1 MKRMKKNLCRQVAV
15 ETPSVLCGYLSLKT
29 RGRGTWSRRWFALRA
44 DYVLYSYRGPSGQ
57 ARAITATPVPGFSVG
72 LINTP
77 ASSASATDTPSQTT
91 PSADSAAL
99 SERDRSF
106 KMAHVRKSYT
116 FQAGTREEAQ
126 RWVHYLQM
134 ASRADLPSPSSQPS
148 T

>member
-77 ASSASATDTPSQTT
+77 ARYRTQAADRNNKTLATHRCRTSGDTN
-91 PSADSAAL
+91 
-99 SERDRSF
+99 
-106 KMAHVRKSYT
+106 HN
-116 FQAGTREEAQ
+116 
-126 RWVHYLQM
+126 
-134 ASRADLPSPSSQPS
+134 
-148 T
+148 